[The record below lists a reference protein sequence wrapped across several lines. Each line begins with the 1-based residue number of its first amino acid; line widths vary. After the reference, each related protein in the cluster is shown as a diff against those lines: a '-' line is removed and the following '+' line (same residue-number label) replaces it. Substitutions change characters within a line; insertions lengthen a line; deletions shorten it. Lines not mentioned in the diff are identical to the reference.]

1 MSEPCRI
8 AVAMSGGVDS
18 STAAAILK
26 EEGHNLVGFS
36 MQLWDQRRNG
46 PAGEEQRGGRCCS
59 IDDLYDARSV
69 AARLGFPYY
78 VVNFQREFERE
89 VVRPFIEGYLGGVT
103 PSPCVLCNSHMKFD
117 HLLQTADEV
126 GAAYVATGHYARI
139 ARDSE
144 TGRYML
150 LKGRDPDKDQS
161 YFLFGLRQEQL
172 ARALFPLGDLRK
184 QQVRGLARRHSLPVA
199 EKPESQEI
207 CFVPDNDYAGFI
219 ERHYNDVCGR
229 DEDSDPFASGEIVDL
244 EGKALGKH
252 PGIHHYTIGQRR
264 GLGLAHPSPLYVIDL
279 QPESHRVVVGER
291 PQLGKSLCRVV
302 RPNWISIAAP
312 DAPVRVSAKIR
323 SRHAESPATVTP
335 MEYKSLLVEFDTP
348 QLAVTPGQ
356 AAVFYDGDRVIGGGW
371 ITRHQP

>member
-1 MSEPCRI
+1 MALSASGSDLEGGFGREQSPADLDTI
-8 AVAMSGGVDS
+8 ADLQKLIGLLAARGYADADIAADQIIEELSKFHI
-18 STAAAILK
+18 AAIGIAPMKSL
-26 EEGHNLVGFS
+26 L
-36 MQLWDQRRNG
+36 RNKN
-46 PAGEEQRGGRCCS
+46 GRYG
-59 IDDLYDARSV
+59 DLIV
-69 AARLGFPYY
+69 
-78 VVNFQREFERE
+78 
-89 VVRPFIEGYLGGVT
+89 GVT
-103 PSPCVLCNSHMKFD
+103 TLTELD
-117 HLLQTADEV
+117 QALA
-126 GAAYVATGHYARI
+126 
-139 ARDSE
+139 E
-144 TGRYML
+144 T
-150 LKGRDPDKDQS
+150 
-161 YFLFGLRQEQL
+161 
-172 ARALFPLGDLRK
+172 
-184 QQVRGLARRHSLPVA
+184 
-199 EKPESQEI
+199 
-207 CFVPDNDYAGFI
+207 DN
-219 ERHYNDVCGR
+219 
-229 DEDSDPFASGEIVDL
+229 L

-335 MEYKSLLVEFDTP
+335 MEDKSLLVEFDTP